1 MRKGILSVML
11 WCTLPISILAQVQ
24 TSSDGRVYLNSIY
37 QVNRASVT
45 AGNASSYNFSTD
57 YKFGLYAYA
66 HNNIFNIGVRGTAV
80 GDDTS
85 RAIGVQGVASNS
97 TGFNCGVLGAINDL
111 TNYGAGVFGTL
122 SNHQAGKPIFGRYAG
137 YFCGETKVEGT
148 VTATS
153 FVNTSDIRL
162 KENVT
167 SLTASDVSGST
178 LADVMSMDVI
188 EYNFRDIEPEQS
200 DTATCFVKRE
210 AEPDKR
216 KHFGLSAQELQKI
229 YPNLVVEGQDGY
241 LAVNYIELVPV
252 LIRSVQELKQ
262 ELDEA
267 KGLSSRTR
275 GTAGAMDAIK
285 NHSIL
290 YQNSPNPFQDN
301 TIIRFKLADE
311 AINASICIFD
321 MQGKMLKNFNVTK
334 GEESVS
340 LSGYE
345 LGKGLY
351 LYSLIVNGQEI
362 DTKKMIII

>member
-1 MRKGILSVML
+1 MKKLFLSVLL
-11 WCTLPISILAQVQ
+11 WSVLPISILAQVQ
-24 TSSDGRVYLNSIY
+24 TSSDGRVYLNSPY
-37 QVNRASVT
+37 QNNRASVT
-45 AGNASSYNFSTD
+45 AGNSSTYNFANT
-57 YKFGLYAYA
+57 YKFALFARA
-66 HNNIFNIGVRGTAV
+66 HESTFRIGVRGSAE
-80 GDDTS
+80 GDNTS
-85 RAIGVQGVASNS
+85 RAIGVQGTAGYS
-97 TGFNCGVLGAINDL
+97 TGFNCGVLGTVADA
-111 TNYGAGVFGTL
+111 TNYGAGIFGTL
-122 SNHQAGKPIFGRYAG
+122 SDYQVGKPIYGRYAG
-137 YFCGETKVEGT
+137 YFCGETKVEGI

-200 DTATCFVKRE
+200 DTATCFVKRD

-229 YPNLVVEGQDGY
+229 YPNLVIEGQDGY

-275 GTAGAMDAIK
+275 GTTGAMDAIK